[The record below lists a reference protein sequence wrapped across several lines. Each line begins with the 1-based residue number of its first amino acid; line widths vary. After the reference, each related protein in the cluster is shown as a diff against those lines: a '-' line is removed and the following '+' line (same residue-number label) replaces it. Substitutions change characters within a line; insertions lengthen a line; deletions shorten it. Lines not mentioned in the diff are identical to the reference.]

1 MTRLHKLHSAE
12 TMIFKQLNRI
22 ILAVTLC
29 TFASLFFAPAAQAAS
44 VSWDGGGDGSSWSD
58 ATNWSGDAVPGAD
71 DDVTIDMSSVTV
83 NIGAATTINSL
94 TLGNASGTTD
104 PILNFSYDASLAP
117 LVIDDG
123 DFTIYTNSVLTHTAG
138 TTAVQ
143 GKIYVD
149 VQSGDM
155 FVYGSINVEGKGF
168 QRFSGDG
175 KPCCN
180 ERQTGGASHGGIGGN
195 GNSGTYGAGSTT
207 IYGSETA
214 PVTYGSGG
222 GYDNGAGTGSD
233 GGGAVRLTVN
243 GTLTVNGSINA
254 NGEIAYEWSIYSAGA
269 ASGGSIWLD
278 VGTLEG
284 TGSVT
289 ANGGDGGINYSYESA
304 AGGGGRI
311 AIYYD
316 TDSNDFSALSADAGA
331 LVNGTTAAGDGT
343 LYLVGKVGTPFNTK
357 QFKNDGITAIG
368 TGGETD
374 EVIVKASFQ
383 VADGDNPETLTPE
396 VEVREVGTDFS
407 DVATHTGDDITYSGG
422 AGAVAT
428 VSMTGL
434 VDGASYHWQM
444 RACDDSSQCSEWL
457 SYGGNAENAADF
469 TVNQNT
475 LPNNPTIPGSSF
487 FIGGQYTNDAQ
498 PSISFVLSDE
508 NSGDSVKYQ
517 IQIADNAGFT
527 SPAVNYES
535 ALGAQGTFTFTVGQ
549 AEGTGSYTAGTEGQ
563 ELTSGNYYWRVKA
576 IDSNDGESSWT
587 TASGTP
593 AFIVDL
599 VDPTS
604 ASNVVV
610 KATAGA
616 SSSYSSQ
623 EDAVWMSSNSL
634 YFDWDAGTDASGV
647 KGYCLYLGTNPV
659 GDAATDSGILGSS
672 PVSTTGSTCEFI
684 VEDTEVDFANTAL
697 RSYDWL
703 QSSSEP
709 YYFKIKTID
718 EANNIFDGSETTNS
732 VPFYFD
738 KTAPSNVSAL
748 SATSGSLSSV
758 GSMFISW
765 PTSGDDAAGDAH
777 SGILGFQ
784 YGINSRNTWYGANTD
799 DTTGLKY
806 TSLGVSQPFYFP
818 SSVHNL
824 VNLGQNTIYFR
835 VLDIAGNVSE
845 LRSAI
850 VNFGGSA
857 PEFAED
863 DEVIV
868 TPERN
873 TENSF
878 AFSWPEASP
887 SAGRTVSKYY
897 YMFNTTPP
905 SQLSTITSNS
915 ATYKSTTGRSISAGR
930 MPGLIKGTNTI
941 YVVAVDDNNNYSQ
954 SNSIRAD
961 FVLDTEL
968 PDPPSNV
975 TVADNSIKSA
985 SLWRASIVWEA
996 PSYKGTGDLTYVVQ
1010 RSVDGDEWEDV
1021 TTTTGNAYVDTV
1033 SESKQ
1038 YYWRVGTMDNSD
1050 ESIAAPS
1057 YSSAVTLTPKGAYT
1071 EPADLTSN
1079 PAASNITTTDA
1090 TISWTTSRESDS
1102 RVLYGLKSGSYFE
1115 AEPSKS
1121 DQVTQHSIPLD
1132 NLEPGT
1138 KYFYKVRWTDE
1149 DGNTGESDEYDFATA
1164 PPPEVKNV
1172 EVSSIGVSTAIVN
1185 FTTTNAS
1192 QAKVY
1197 FGPST
1202 DFGGV
1207 RELSTSQLESTYT
1220 VELTELQDGTEYY
1233 YRINTID
1240 SEGNEYE
1247 GTILRFQTLP
1257 RPVVSNIQVEQISNT
1272 AQTSIVVTW
1281 QSNTPITSVVT
1292 YYPQNQPELV
1302 RDQVDIS
1309 LADDDH
1315 SMIIKGLFPDTTYL
1329 LRVSGRDAIGN
1340 EAVSEPITVT
1350 TALDSRPPAISAL
1363 SVEGANIDTVRD
1375 LANPSQLIVSWTTD
1389 EPSTSQIEFGE
1400 GTGTSYTQQTQ
1411 EDMTLSFNHVVV
1423 IPNLSPSKVYHL
1435 RAISRDSA
1443 GNESRSVDTVTITP
1457 KATDQA
1463 LDLVITNLRDA
1474 FGFLGDFL

>member
-1 MTRLHKLHSAE
+1 MKLNSKDE
-12 TMIFKQLNRI
+12 TVKHRVIPALLSICILIGIFSTVF
-22 ILAVTLC
+22 VT
-29 TFASLFFAPAAQAAS
+29 PAYADS

-58 ATNWSGDAVPGAD
+58 ADNWNNDAVPGAD
-71 DDVTIDMSSVTV
+71 DDVTIDADVTV
-83 NIGAATTINSL
+83 NIGSGTTINSL
-94 TLGNASGTTD
+94 TVGNASATTN
-104 PILNFSYDASLAP
+104 PILNFSYNAILSP
-117 LVIDDG
+117 LVLDEGNLIV
-123 DFTIYTNSVLTHTAG
+123 YTNATITHTAG
-138 TTAVQ
+138 TTDEGAKVH
-143 GKIYVD
+143 VS
-149 VQSGDM
+149 VQSGDATI
-155 FVYGSINVEGKGF
+155 YGEVNADAKGY
-168 QRFSGDG
+168 QQFSGPG
-175 KPCCN
+175 KP
-180 ERQTGGASHGGIGGN
+180 EDTGAGTGGASHAGVGGDGDC
-195 GNSGTYGAGSTT
+195 SSCGTAGTV
-207 IYGSETA
+207 IYGLEAT

-222 GYDNGAGTGSD
+222 GDDQATGAD
-233 GGGAVRLTVN
+233 GGGAIKLTVS
-243 GTLTVNGSINA
+243 GTLTVDGA
-254 NGEIAYEWSIYSAGA
+254 VTADGAEAAGYSIYKSGA
-269 ASGGSIWLD
+269 ASGGSVWLN
-278 VGTLEG
+278 VGTLAG
-284 TGSVT
+284 TGSIS
-289 ANGGDGGINYSYESA
+289 ANGGDGLSRYNRDGGP
-304 AGGGGRI
+304 GGGGRI
-311 AIYYD
+311 ALYYSANTSD
-316 TDSNDFSALSADAGA
+316 LTEFSADGGA
-331 LVNGTTAAGDGT
+331 PTAESGTAGDGT
-343 LYLVGKVGTPFNTK
+343 MYLIGKVGTPFNTK

-368 TGGETD
+368 TGAETD
-374 EVIVKASFQ
+374 ELIVKASFQ
-383 VADGDNPETLTPE
+383 VSDGDNPETLTPE

-407 DVATHTGDDITYSGG
+407 DVATHTGDDIAYSGG
-422 AGAVAT
+422 AGVTAT

-434 VDGASYHWQM
+434 VDGESYHWQM
-444 RACDDSSQCSEWL
+444 RACDDSDQCSDWV
-457 SYGGNAENAADF
+457 SFGANAESAADF

-487 FIGGQYTNDAQ
+487 FVGAQYTNDAQ

-508 NSGDSVKYQ
+508 NSGDTVKYQ
-517 IQIADNAGFT
+517 IQIADNASFT
-527 SPAVNYES
+527 SPTVDYES

-549 AEGTGSYTAGTEGQ
+549 AEGTGSYTAGEEGQ
-563 ELTSGNYYWRVKA
+563 ELTSGNYYWRVMT
-576 IDSNDGESSWT
+576 IDSNDGESSWI

-599 VDPTS
+599 VYPTS
-604 ASNVVV
+604 ASNAVV
-610 KATAGA
+610 KATAAA

-623 EDAVWMSSNSL
+623 EDAVWFSSNSL

-684 VEDTEVDFANTAL
+684 VEDSEVDFANTAL

-703 QSSSEP
+703 QSSSDP
-709 YYFKIKTID
+709 YYFKVKTID

-765 PTSGDDAAGDAH
+765 PNSGDDAAGDAH
-777 SGILGFQ
+777 AGILGFQ
-784 YGINSRNTWYGANTD
+784 YGINSRTTWYGANTD

-835 VLDIAGNVSE
+835 VLDIAGNTSE

-850 VNFGGSA
+850 VNFGGAA
-857 PEFAED
+857 PEFEEGDA
-863 DEVIV
+863 VAV

-878 AFSWPEASP
+878 AFSWPAASP

-915 ATYKSTTGRSISAGR
+915 ATYKSTTGRNIANGR

-941 YVVAVDDNNNYSQ
+941 YVVAVDDNDNYSQ

-968 PDPPSNV
+968 PDPPTNV

-985 SLWRASIVWEA
+985 SLWRASVVWEA

-1010 RSVDGDEWEDV
+1010 RSEDGDEWEDV

-1050 ESIAAPS
+1050 ESIAVPS
-1057 YSSAVTLTPKGAYT
+1057 YSSAVTLNPKGAYT
-1071 EPADLTSN
+1071 EPADLTSD
-1079 PAASNITTTDA
+1079 PSASNITTSKA
-1090 TISWTTSRESDS
+1090 TITWNTSRQSDS
-1102 RVLYGLKSGSYFE
+1102 RVLYGLTSGSYFE

-1121 DQVTQHSIPLD
+1121 DQVTQHSMPLD

-1149 DGNTGESDEYDFATA
+1149 DGNTGESDEYDFTTA

-1172 EVSSIGVSTAIVN
+1172 EVSSLGVSTAILN
-1185 FTTTNAS
+1185 FTTTNAT

-1233 YRINTID
+1233 YRINTLD
-1240 SEGNEYE
+1240 REGNEYE
-1247 GTILRFQTLP
+1247 GTILSFQTLP

-1281 QSNTPITSVVT
+1281 NSNTPITSVVT
-1292 YYPQNQPELV
+1292 YYPQSQPDLV

-1309 LADDDH
+1309 LADGEH
-1315 SMIIKGLFPDTTYL
+1315 AMIIKGLFPDTTYV

-1340 EAVSEPITVT
+1340 EAVSELVTVT
-1350 TALDSRPPAISAL
+1350 TALDSRAPVITVLNVA
-1363 SVEGANIDTVRD
+1363 GANVDTVRD

-1389 EPSTSQIEFGE
+1389 EPATSQVEFGE
-1400 GTGTSYTQQTQ
+1400 GTGTAYSQQTQ

-1435 RAISRDSA
+1435 RAISVDAA
-1443 GNESRSVDTVTITP
+1443 GNSTRSVDTVTITP